1 MEIRKITDDIAVAP
15 QINPDD
21 VSEIAASGYRT
32 IMNNRP
38 DGEAM
43 GQPENSAIE
52 AAAKAAGLN
61 YVYLPVISGRMTEED
76 VTSFAQVLKQAE
88 GPVLAFCRTGTRC
101 TNLWALARA
110 GELPAVDIVEKA
122 GAAGYD
128 LSGLKPVLEARAGS
142 KG

>member
-1 MEIRKITDDIAVAP
+1 MDIRKITDDIAVAP
-15 QINPDD
+15 QINAGD
-21 VSEIAASGYRT
+21 VKDIAASGYRT

-43 GQPENSAIE
+43 GQPENAEIE

-61 YVYLPVISGRMTEED
+61 YVYLPVVSGRMTEED
-76 VTSFAQVLKQAE
+76 VANFGKVLKEAE

-101 TNLWALARA
+101 TNLWALAKA

-128 LSGLKPVLEARAGS
+128 LNGLKPVLEARAGS